1 MDNIKIYATRHG
13 NLSIPLCVDGERIRI
28 RFVSKDN
35 IVGFYV
41 TADKAVQQALESIP
55 AFGTKIQLQSPGYRS
70 AEELDL
76 PLTPV
81 EGISTWQAAREYLSK
96 PPYSEPKRGL
106 NTPEKI
112 RSRAKK
118 LGLFFPEI
126 KE

>member
-1 MDNIKIYATRHG
+1 MDDIKIYTTRHG
-13 NLSIPLCVDGERIRI
+13 NLNIPLRVNGKQTRI

-41 TADKAVQQALESIP
+41 TADKAIQQAVESIP
-55 AFGTKIQLQSPGYRS
+55 AFGTKIRLQTSGYRP
-70 AEELDL
+70 AEELDVSL
-76 PLTPV
+76 IPV
-81 EGISTWQAAREYLSK
+81 EGITTWQAAREYLSK

-118 LGLFFPEI
+118 LGLSFPEI

>member
-1 MDNIKIYATRHG
+1 MDDIKIYTTRHG
-13 NLSIPLCVDGERIRI
+13 NLSIPLCVDGKQTRI

-41 TADKAVQQALESIP
+41 TADKAVQQAVESTP
-55 AFGTKIQLQSPGYRS
+55 AFGTKIQLQTSGYRS
-70 AEELDL
+70 AEELEI

-81 EGISTWQAAREYLSK
+81 QGISTWQAAREYLCN
-96 PPYSEPKRGL
+96 PLYSEPKRGL

-112 RSRAKK
+112 CSRAKK